1 MKKTNKKWRLC
12 AGIKKALQS
21 LRADAQS
28 VKQEAARS
36 NQQQQQQ
43 ERRDDAEQDDKGEQP
58 AAAAA
63 AAAAVSASAMR
74 EMDAWRGEQETNVA
88 GLEQRLDAMTA
99 DIGRLVAV
107 EESVSALDSHV
118 TSSTSVRETPF
129 CTILYCTMIF
139 LPRHARDK
147 HKETLKREAFSCRL
161 WRSCCQKRS
170 SSGQCQRLAAAAAV
184 AAMAV
189 AAMVVAAVGPLLQM
203 LRFMRWRR
211 RSKPRGNLYA
221 RRSPICGAETF
232 FLAPSCTQNCQDRLG
247 TNTRKSI
254 ETSGVSA
261 ARRPLT
267 FESRWQRWKTR

>member
-21 LRADAQS
+21 LRADVQS

-43 ERRDDAEQDDKGEQP
+43 ERRDDAEQDEKGEQP
-58 AAAAA
+58 AAAA

-170 SSGQCQRLAAAAAV
+170 SSGRCQRLAAAAAV

-189 AAMVVAAVGPLLQM
+189 AAMVVAVVGPLLQM

-221 RRSPICGAETF
+221 RRSPICGV
-232 FLAPSCTQNCQDRLG
+232 
-247 TNTRKSI
+247 
-254 ETSGVSA
+254 ETSFLRHFVLKTAKTGSGQTQGKALKQVA
-261 ARRPLT
+261 FL
-267 FESRWQRWKTR
+267 QRGDH

>member
-21 LRADAQS
+21 LRADVQS

-107 EESVSALDSHV
+107 EESVSALDSRV

-129 CTILYCTMIF
+129 GTILYCTMIF

-170 SSGQCQRLAAAAAV
+170 SSGRCQRLAAAAAV

-189 AAMVVAAVGPLLQM
+189 AAMAAVVVVVAAAGPLLQM

-221 RRSPICGAETF
+221 RRSPICGAET
-232 FLAPSCTQNCQDRLG
+232 
-247 TNTRKSI
+247 SI
-254 ETSGVSA
+254 LRHFVLKPIIWPRQ
-261 ARRPLT
+261 ARDKHK
-267 FESRWQRWKTR
+267 EKY